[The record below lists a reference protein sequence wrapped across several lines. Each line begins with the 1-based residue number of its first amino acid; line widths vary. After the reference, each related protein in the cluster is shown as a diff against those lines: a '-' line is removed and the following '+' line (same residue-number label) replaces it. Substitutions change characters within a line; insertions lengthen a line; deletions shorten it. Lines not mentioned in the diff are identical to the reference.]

1 MTNPLTMPP
10 DEREAF
16 LAQLHV
22 AVLSI
27 GRGSGGPPI
36 TGPVWYAYEPGGE
49 VEMSIGASSRKAAA
63 LRVDASASLCVQS
76 EELPYRFVTVSGPV
90 QLGPSDEDVRRRI
103 AARYLPAEMVDGYL
117 ATAEDPSEMLTVRLS
132 TRTWYSNDFSKYM

>member
-16 LAQLHV
+16 LAQLHI

-27 GRGSGGPPI
+27 GRASGPPV

-49 VEMSIGASSRKAAA
+49 VEMSIAASSRKATA

-90 QLGPSDEDVRRRI
+90 HLGPVDDEVRRRI

-117 ATAEDPSEMLTVRLS
+117 AASEDPAEMLTVRLV
-132 TRTWYSNDFSKYM
+132 TRTWYSNDFSKYR